1 MNKKRTAWIKPIL
14 QSINNQKVEKNIV
27 VSACSRY
34 SGCFP
39 GGGHI
44 ESIPGKPPVE
54 LM

>member
-1 MNKKRTAWIKPIL
+1 MNNKKITWSKPTIHSL
-14 QSINNQKVEKNIV
+14 ETEKVEQNII

-44 ESIPGKPPVE
+44 VSIPGKPPVE
-54 LM
+54 TM